1 MELFI
6 STEPNI
12 EILEGEIGSICVEI
26 YDKQIVVERDVQ
38 LSLSLSP
45 SKFFCSVKNSF
56 LDL

>member
-38 LSLSLSP
+38 LFLLLSP
-45 SKFFCSVKNSF
+45 SKFFAV
-56 LDL
+56 